1 MKARLLLLLFSPLL
15 FAGCA
20 QEKPSG
26 SIPTVDVT
34 ASYPEKT
41 ITLQDFADVEY
52 IPLETSDEFLTEGV
66 ILASGEKYIL
76 VKNSSNDGNIY
87 LFDRTGKGVRVINH
101 KGNGPG
107 EYTNYND
114 VLLDEANDEFLVGD
128 LLQHKM
134 FVYNMKGKFK
144 RSFSFPEESGFFDII
159 NLDDKHFIFWNN
171 AADFNQTLKD
181 ATQFYI
187 CSKLDGRIMKEINFP
202 YKERKSTMQIK
213 SEGTYNV
220 ILSFLTCFNVNRYRD
235 QVFLT
240 EPSCDTIY
248 SYSRAG
254 IEPAFARTP
263 SIQSMSEETFLFP
276 GIFTD
281 DYAFFAIS
289 EKKENGKHVE
299 LLYDQKEQ
307 TFYTYLL
314 QNNDY
319 KDCGD
324 IRMFQMNTNRNIYFA
339 QCLYPHLL
347 VEANAQ
353 GKLSGKLKEL
363 VDTLDEEDN
372 PVVMIV
378 KPKK

>member
-1 MKARLLLLLFSPLL
+1 MKARLLLLLFSSLL

-20 QEKPSG
+20 QEKPFG

-66 ILASGEKYIL
+66 FLASGEKYIL
-76 VKNSSNDGNIY
+76 VNNSSNDGNLY
-87 LFDRTGKGVRVINH
+87 LFDRTGKGIRVINH

-114 VLLDEANDEFLVGD
+114 VILDEANDEFLVGD
-128 LLQHKM
+128 LLQNKM
-134 FVYNMKGKFK
+134 FIYDIEGNFK
-144 RSFSFPEESGFFDII
+144 RSFSFPKGAGFFDII

-181 ATQFYI
+181 TTQFYI
-187 CSKLDGRIMKEINFP
+187 CSKQDGSIIEEINLP
-202 YKERKSTMQIK
+202 YKERKSTVHIIRDSQDYIQMRFIR
-213 SEGTYNV
+213 
-220 ILSFLTCFNVNRYRD
+220 CFNVNRYRD

-248 SYSRAG
+248 AYSEAG

-263 SIQSMSEETFLFP
+263 SIQSMSEEIFFFP

-299 LLYDQKEQ
+299 LLYDRKEQ
-307 TFYTYLL
+307 AFYTYKL

-319 KDCGD
+319 KDCD
-324 IRMFQMNTNRNIYFA
+324 VIRMFQMNINQDFYFVQSLNA
-339 QCLYPHLL
+339 YQL

-363 VDTLDEEDN
+363 VDTMDEEDN

>member
-20 QEKPSG
+20 QDKPFG

-114 VLLDEANDEFLVGD
+114 VLLDEANDEFLIGD

-235 QVFLT
+235 QVILT

-248 SYSRAG
+248 TYSEAG

-263 SIQSMSEETFLFP
+263 SIQSMSEETFLFS

-289 EKKENGKHVE
+289 EKKENGKHIE

-339 QCLYPHLL
+339 QCLYPYLL

-353 GKLSGKLKEL
+353 GRLSGKLKEL
-363 VDTLDEEDN
+363 VDTLDE
-372 PVVMIV
+372 
-378 KPKK
+378 